1 MAMGPT
7 KRANRT
13 RKEGSK
19 MKRSEA
25 KQVLRSGKAHLR
37 LQMLCALALALTV
50 GCLGMSACQPQTQT
64 TASSQGAT
72 EEAALAET
80 GAADEPGT
88 FTNPDAGAWSDTQ
101 YATAVNAGN
110 RGCNACHADLFT
122 VLPHGNNSKGLHEV
136 DKEAA
141 YGRVYTYN
149 DCITCHVHSGETA
162 GANMGGQG
170 PYMAPSIHGSH
181 LGNAEFNA
189 KGGNCFSCH
198 ETDVPTGELGMWDIL
213 KYTKFIGLGS
223 GTPTELN
230 QTWLGGRGYE
240 TGTVTGGVAVHDVKL
255 DNVTVNQD
263 PTESS
268 ADLYS
273 ATNMDYPDL
282 TDENFTVDI
291 KGVVNEK
298 TYTMDDLR
306 ALPQTEITYTRVC
319 MTNGSNG
326 GWFIANI
333 PTKGVLISDIIKD
346 CGGLVEGANAF
357 ATVGYDGWQGFMTPQ
372 PNTAALAGMDPNAMI
387 AIEQFGEP
395 IDLMDGGPAYFIL
408 PGDGASAA
416 TKWIKEI
423 SFSAVNGIAPMNYTG
438 MMQTSWAGWLN
449 PATDGQTFKVGE
461 PVHLSGFAYVLPGQG
476 FDKTSDVLISAD
488 YGDTWTSLGVPE
500 GMDEDQWV
508 RWEADWTP
516 EVAGTYCLT
525 VRAAS
530 ESGAALENQG
540 HVIVKVTE

>member
-1 MAMGPT
+1 
-7 KRANRT
+7 
-13 RKEGSK
+13 
-19 MKRSEA
+19 
-25 KQVLRSGKAHLR
+25 
-37 LQMLCALALALTV
+37 
-50 GCLGMSACQPQTQT
+50 
-64 TASSQGAT
+64 
-72 EEAALAET
+72 
-80 GAADEPGT
+80 
-88 FTNPDAGAWSDTQ
+88 
-101 YATAVNAGN
+101 
-110 RGCNACHADLFT
+110 
-122 VLPHGNNSKGLHEV
+122 
-136 DKEAA
+136 
-141 YGRVYTYN
+141 
-149 DCITCHVHSGETA
+149 
-162 GANMGGQG
+162 
-170 PYMAPSIHGSH
+170 
-181 LGNAEFNA
+181 
-189 KGGNCFSCH
+189 
-198 ETDVPTGELGMWDIL
+198 MWDIL

-449 PATDGQTFKVGE
+449 PATDGQTSSRRASPPQRLCLCAAGTGIRQDERRAHQRRLWRHLDE
-461 PVHLSGFAYVLPGQG
+461 PWRAERAWTRISGCAGRPTGRPSCWHVLPH
-476 FDKTSDVLISAD
+476 
-488 YGDTWTSLGVPE
+488 
-500 GMDEDQWV
+500 
-508 RWEADWTP
+508 
-516 EVAGTYCLT
+516 
-525 VRAAS
+525 RARC
-530 ESGAALENQG
+530 
-540 HVIVKVTE
+540 